1 MTELTNYQEW
11 QLHCYGNVLPD
22 PNIEVDEPGQAEAE
36 RFTEWCEMQAE
47 FQLHNYD
54 KD

>member
-1 MTELTNYQEW
+1 MTELTNWENF
-11 QLHCYGNVLPD
+11 QLERFGDILPIPD
-22 PNIEVDEPGQAEAE
+22 MEIEEPGVAEAE

-47 FQLHNYD
+47 FILHNYD